1 MKPTTALATSLSALI
16 ALAACGDDGGEA
28 SSSGPSS
35 SGPGAGGAG
44 TGGGSSSVTSSGGS
58 GQGGAGA
65 CVRAP
70 APADGP
76 RSVVVAHPYTS
87 AGAQADAWELL
98 TLSAAGELS
107 RPGTT
112 FTMGRANY
120 GRVAFTPDGE
130 LGFAA
135 QEDGSLG
142 VFRVS
147 NGEVEVL
154 HAAYDGS
161 FYAHDVLMAPEGD
174 HLIVLDVNFPNNGGG
189 LYRVDIGCDGTLV
202 DRGKVTESRLAYAG
216 AWLDGD
222 LVLAVR
228 DLPGAPAAH
237 HVARIGWPTSALLSS
252 SVAFPDDDAI
262 TAGFA
267 TTRNGAHVLVGDNS
281 GFASVPNR
289 VAVVKT
295 VDGLGAV
302 QVLPDI
308 EDPFAIATSPSN
320 DAAIVVSGFGDAI
333 FVLDYDPSNASAPF
347 SVRGELAYAGAG
359 PQLPGSVTPIERGS
373 LDGLVLVSE
382 LSGVRRV
389 RFGANAT
396 VTDQG
401 LFDLGDGQ
409 ENIVGAIGVAP

>member
-1 MKPTTALATSLSALI
+1 MKPTVALVSSLSALI
-16 ALAACGDDGGEA
+16 ALAACGDDGGGTGG
-28 SSSGPSS
+28 GPSS
-35 SGPGAGGAG
+35 SGPGSGGAG
-44 TGGGSSSVTSSGGS
+44 TGGTSSVSSSGGS
-58 GQGGAGA
+58 GQGGGGA
-65 CVRAP
+65 CVRTP

-76 RSVVVAHPYTS
+76 RSVVVAHPYAS
-87 AGAQADAWELL
+87 SGAQADAWELL
-98 TLSAAGELS
+98 SLSATGELS
-107 RPGTT
+107 RPGST

-147 NGEVEVL
+147 NGQVEVL

-174 HLIVLDVNFPNNGGG
+174 HLLVLDVNFPNNGGG
-189 LYRVDIGCDGTLV
+189 LYRVDIGCDGALV
-202 DRGKVTESRLAYAG
+202 DRGKVSESRLAYAG

-228 DLPGAPAAH
+228 DLLGAPAEH
-237 HVARIGWPTSALLSS
+237 HVARVSWPVPALLSS
-252 SVAFPDDDAI
+252 SGAFPDDDAI

-289 VAVVKT
+289 VAVLKT
-295 VDGLGAV
+295 AGGLGAV

-308 EDPFAIATSPSN
+308 EDPFAIATSPTN

-333 FVLDYDPSNASAPF
+333 FVLDYDPASASAPF
-347 SVRGELAYAGAG
+347 SVRGELAYVGAG
-359 PQLPGSVTPIERGS
+359 PQLPGSVAPIERGS

-389 RFGANAT
+389 RFGASAT
-396 VTDQG
+396 VTDLG
-401 LFDLGDGQ
+401 LYDLGDGM

>member
-1 MKPTTALATSLSALI
+1 
-16 ALAACGDDGGEA
+16 
-28 SSSGPSS
+28 
-35 SGPGAGGAG
+35 
-44 TGGGSSSVTSSGGS
+44 
-58 GQGGAGA
+58 
-65 CVRAP
+65 VRTP

-76 RSVVVAHPYTS
+76 RSVVVAHPFAS
-87 AGAQADAWELL
+87 SGAQADAWALL
-98 TLSAAGELS
+98 TLSAAGELG

-147 NGEVEVL
+147 STEVEVL

-161 FYAHDVLMAPEGD
+161 FYAHDVLVSPEGD
-174 HLIVLDVNFPNNGGG
+174 HLLVLDVNFPNNGGG
-189 LYRVDIGCDGTLV
+189 LYRVDIGCDGSLV
-202 DRGKVTESRLAYAG
+202 DRGKITESRLAYAG

-237 HVARIGWPTSALLSS
+237 PVARVGWPAPALLSS
-252 SVAFPDDDAI
+252 SIAFPDDDAI

-267 TTRNGAHVLVGDNS
+267 ATRNGAHLLLGDNS

-295 VDGLGAV
+295 TGGLGAV
-302 QVLPDI
+302 QMLPNI
-308 EDPFAIATSPSN
+308 EDPFAIATSPAN
-320 DAAIVVSGFGDAI
+320 DAAIVISGFGDAI
-333 FVLDYDPSNASAPF
+333 FVLDYDPSNASGPF
-347 SVRGELAYAGAG
+347 SVRGELGYVGAG
-359 PQLPGSVTPIERGS
+359 PQLPGSVAPIERGT

-389 RFGANAT
+389 RFGANAN
-396 VTDQG
+396 VTDLG
-401 LFDLGDGQ
+401 LFDLGDGL